1 VIASFRAEWLK
12 FRKRPANWVLILI
25 LVGTL
30 LAFSYI
36 LSYAIFTHPPPGFRT
51 EGGGPPPSVLKRI
64 AFPEN
69 LLSTV
74 LADLNGLGIA
84 IALIMGALSAGNEYS
99 WLTWQTIL
107 VQRPARLEVFLG
119 KLLLLIVVAFGLAL
133 AMFGAATL
141 TSLVLVQIDGSASSF
156 APWANILKAIGAAWL
171 ILATWTTF
179 GLALAVLFRGV
190 AGSIGAGLVY
200 VFVVEGLIAGLL
212 RGVPGLKEVL
222 RILPGV
228 NGGGIVAAF
237 RGSIPQRGVPAPLV
251 SAGRGALTVAIYLVV
266 FSVIAAL
273 IVRRRDLA

>member
-1 VIASFRAEWLK
+1 MIASFRAEWLK
-12 FRKRPANWVLILI
+12 FRTRPANWVLVLI
-25 LVGTL
+25 LVATL

-36 LSYAIFTHPPPGFRT
+36 LTYLISTHPPQGFRT
-51 EGGGPPPSVLKRI
+51 EGGLPPGVLKRM

-74 LADLNGLGIA
+74 LADTSGLGVA
-84 IALIMGALSAGNEYS
+84 IVLIMGALSAGNEYS

-107 VQRPARLEVFLG
+107 VQRPARLAVFVG
-119 KLLLLIVVAFGLAL
+119 KLLLLILVTLVLAL
-133 AMFGAATL
+133 AMFGAAAL
-141 TSLVLVQIDGSASSF
+141 TSLVLVQIDGSTSSF
-156 APWANILKAIGAAWL
+156 ASWANILKAIGAAWL
-171 ILATWTTF
+171 VLATWTAF
-179 GLALAVLFRGV
+179 GLVLAVLFRGV

-222 RILPGV
+222 RVLPGV

-237 RGSIPQRGVPAPLV
+237 RGSVPQRGVPAPLV
-251 SAGRGALTVAIYLVV
+251 SAGRGALTVAIYLLV
-266 FSVIAAL
+266 FSLVAAL

>member
-1 VIASFRAEWLK
+1 MIASFRAEWLK
-12 FRKRPANWVLILI
+12 FRTRPANWVLVLI

-36 LSYAIFTHPPPGFRT
+36 LTYLIATHPPQGFRT
-51 EGGGPPPSVLKRI
+51 EGALPPSVLKRM

-74 LADLNGLGIA
+74 LADTSGLGVA
-84 IALIMGALSAGNEYS
+84 IVLIMGALSAGNEYS

-107 VQRPARLEVFLG
+107 VQRPARLAVFLG
-119 KLLLLIVVAFGLAL
+119 KLLLLILVTLVLAL
-133 AMFGAATL
+133 AMFGAAAL
-141 TSLVLVQIDGSASSF
+141 TSLVLVQIDGSTSSF
-156 APWANILKAIGAAWL
+156 ASWANILKAIGAAWL
-171 ILATWTTF
+171 VLATWTAF
-179 GLALAVLFRGV
+179 GLVLAVLFRGV

-222 RILPGV
+222 RVLPGV

-237 RGSIPQRGVPAPLV
+237 RGGVPQRGVPAPLV
-251 SAGRGALTVAIYLVV
+251 SAGRGALTVAIYLLV
-266 FSVIAAL
+266 FSVVAAL

>member
-1 VIASFRAEWLK
+1 MIASFRAEWLK
-12 FRKRPANWVLILI
+12 FRKRPANWVLVLI

-36 LSYAIFTHPPPGFRT
+36 LTYLIFTHPPQGFNT
-51 EGGGPPPSVLKRI
+51 EGGPPPSVLKRTV
-64 AFPEN
+64 FPEN

-74 LADLNGLGIA
+74 LADVNRLGIA
-84 IALIMGALSAGNEYS
+84 IVLIMGALSAGNEYS

-107 VQRPARLEVFLG
+107 VQRPARLQVFLG
-119 KLLLLIVVAFGLAL
+119 KLLLLILVTLVLAL
-133 AMFGAATL
+133 AMFGAAAL
-141 TSLVLVQIDGSASSF
+141 TSLVLVQIDGSTSSF

-171 ILATWTTF
+171 ILATWTAF
-179 GLALAVLFRGV
+179 GLVLAVLFRGV

-222 RILPGV
+222 RVLPGV

-237 RGSIPQRGVPAPLV
+237 RGTIPQRGVPAPLV
-251 SAGRGALTVAIYLVV
+251 SAGRGALTVAIYLLV
-266 FSVIAAL
+266 FSVVAAL
-273 IVRRRDLA
+273 IVRLRDLA

>member
-1 VIASFRAEWLK
+1 MIASFRAEWLK
-12 FRKRPANWVLILI
+12 FRTRPANWVLVLI
-25 LVGTL
+25 LVATL

-36 LSYAIFTHPPPGFRT
+36 LTYLISTHPPQGFRT
-51 EGGGPPPSVLKRI
+51 EGGLPPSVLKRM

-74 LADLNGLGIA
+74 LADTSGLGVA
-84 IALIMGALSAGNEYS
+84 IVLIMGALSAGNEYS

-107 VQRPARLEVFLG
+107 VQRPARLAVFLG
-119 KLLLLIVVAFGLAL
+119 KLLLLILVTLVLAL
-133 AMFGAATL
+133 AMFGAAAL
-141 TSLVLVQIDGSASSF
+141 TSLVLVQIDGSTSSF
-156 APWANILKAIGAAWL
+156 ASWANILKAIGAAWL
-171 ILATWTTF
+171 VLATWTAF
-179 GLALAVLFRGV
+179 GLVLAVLFRGV

-222 RILPGV
+222 RVLPGV

-237 RGSIPQRGVPAPLV
+237 RGSVPQRGVPAPLV
-251 SAGRGALTVAIYLVV
+251 SAGRGALTVAIYLLV
-266 FSVIAAL
+266 FSVVAAL

>member
-1 VIASFRAEWLK
+1 MIASFRAEWLK
-12 FRKRPANWVLILI
+12 FRTRPANWVLVLI
-25 LVGTL
+25 LVVTL

-36 LSYAIFTHPPPGFRT
+36 LTYLISTHPPQGFRT
-51 EGGGPPPSVLKRI
+51 EGGLPPSVLKRI

-74 LADLNGLGIA
+74 LSDISGLGVA
-84 IALIMGALSAGNEYS
+84 IVLIMGALSAGNEYS

-107 VQRPARLEVFLG
+107 VQRPARLAVFLG
-119 KLLLLIVVAFGLAL
+119 KLLLLILVTLVLAL
-133 AMFGAATL
+133 AMFGAAAL
-141 TSLVLVQIDGSASSF
+141 TSLVLVQIDGSTSSF
-156 APWANILKAIGAAWL
+156 ASWENILKAIGAAWL
-171 ILATWTTF
+171 ILATWAAF
-179 GLALAVLFRGV
+179 GLVLAVLFRGV

-222 RILPGV
+222 RVLPGV

-237 RGSIPQRGVPAPLV
+237 RGSVPQRGVPAPLV
-251 SAGRGALTVAIYLVV
+251 SAGRGALTVAIYLLV
-266 FSVIAAL
+266 FSVVAAF

>member
-1 VIASFRAEWLK
+1 MIASFRAEWLK
-12 FRKRPANWVLILI
+12 FRTRPANWVLVLI

-36 LSYAIFTHPPPGFRT
+36 LTYLISTHPPQGFRT
-51 EGGGPPPSVLKRI
+51 EGGLPPSVLKRI

-74 LADLNGLGIA
+74 LSDISGLGVA
-84 IALIMGALSAGNEYS
+84 IVLIMGALSAGNEYS

-107 VQRPARLEVFLG
+107 VQRPARLAVFLG
-119 KLLLLIVVAFGLAL
+119 KLLLLILVTLVLAL
-133 AMFGAATL
+133 AMFGAAAL
-141 TSLVLVQIDGSASSF
+141 TSLVLVQIDGSTSSF
-156 APWANILKAIGAAWL
+156 ASWANILKAIGAAWL
-171 ILATWTTF
+171 VLATWTAF
-179 GLALAVLFRGV
+179 GLVLAVLFRGV

-222 RILPGV
+222 RVLPGV

-237 RGSIPQRGVPAPLV
+237 RGSVPQRGVPAPLV
-251 SAGRGALTVAIYLVV
+251 SAGRGALTVAIYLLV
-266 FSVIAAL
+266 FSVVAAF

>member
-12 FRKRPANWVLILI
+12 FQKRPANWVLALV

-36 LSYAIFTHPPPGFRT
+36 LTYAILTHPPPGFRT
-51 EGGGPPPSVLKRI
+51 EGGPPPALLKRI

-74 LADLNGLGIA
+74 LADINRLGVA
-84 IALIMGALSAGNEYS
+84 IVLIMGALSAGNEYS

-107 VQRPARLEVFLG
+107 VQRPARLEVFVG
-119 KLLLLIVVAFGLAL
+119 KLLLLILVTLVLTL
-133 AMFGAATL
+133 AMFGTAAL
-141 TSLVLVQIDGSASSF
+141 TSLVLVHVDGSTSSF
-156 APWANILKAIGAAWL
+156 PPWANILKAIGASWL
-171 ILATWTTF
+171 ILATWTAF
-179 GLALAVLFRGV
+179 GLVLAVLFRGV

-212 RGVPGLKEVL
+212 RDVPGLKEVL
-222 RILPGV
+222 SFLPGV
-228 NGGGIVAAF
+228 NGGGMLGAF
-237 RGSIPQRGVPAPLV
+237 RSTVIQRGAPAPLV
-251 SAGRGALTVAIYLVV
+251 SAGRGALTLAIYLVA
-266 FSVIAAL
+266 FSVVAAL

>member
-1 VIASFRAEWLK
+1 MIASFRAEWLK
-12 FRKRPANWVLILI
+12 FRTRPANWVLALI

-36 LSYAIFTHPPPGFRT
+36 LTYLISTHPPQGFRT
-51 EGGGPPPSVLKRI
+51 EGGLPPSVLKRI

-74 LADLNGLGIA
+74 LADTSGLGVA
-84 IALIMGALSAGNEYS
+84 IVLIMGALSAGNEYS

-107 VQRPARLEVFLG
+107 VQRPARLAVFLG
-119 KLLLLIVVAFGLAL
+119 KLLLLILVTLVLAL
-133 AMFGAATL
+133 AMFGAAAL
-141 TSLVLVQIDGSASSF
+141 TSLVLVQIDGSTSSF
-156 APWANILKAIGAAWL
+156 ASWANILKAIGAAWL
-171 ILATWTTF
+171 VLATWTAF
-179 GLALAVLFRGV
+179 GLVLAVLFRGV

-222 RILPGV
+222 RVLPGV

-237 RGSIPQRGVPAPLV
+237 RGSVPQRGVPAPLV
-251 SAGRGALTVAIYLVV
+251 SAGRGALTVAIYLLV
-266 FSVIAAL
+266 FSVVAAL

>member
-1 VIASFRAEWLK
+1 VIASFRSEWLK
-12 FRKRPANWVLILI
+12 FRKRPANWVLALV

-36 LSYAIFTHPPPGFRT
+36 LTYAILTHPPPGFRT
-51 EGGGPPPSVLKRI
+51 EGGLPPSALKRI

-74 LADLNGLGIA
+74 LADINRLGVA
-84 IALIMGALSAGNEYS
+84 IVLIMGALSAGNEYS

-119 KLLLLIVVAFGLAL
+119 KLLLLILMTLVLTL
-133 AMFGAATL
+133 AMFGTAAL
-141 TSLVLVQIDGSASSF
+141 TSLVLVQVDGSTSSF
-156 APWANILKAIGAAWL
+156 PPWASIVKAIGAGWV

-200 VFVVEGLIAGLL
+200 VFVVEGLIVGLL

-222 RILPGV
+222 SFLPGV
-228 NGGGIVAAF
+228 NGGGLVGAF
-237 RGSIPQRGVPAPLV
+237 RSTVQQRGAPAPLV
-251 SAGRGALTVAIYLVV
+251 SAGRGALTVVIFLIV
-266 FSVIAAL
+266 FSVVAAL

>member
-1 VIASFRAEWLK
+1 MIASLRAEWLK
-12 FRKRPANWVLILI
+12 FRKRPANWVMVLI

-36 LSYAIFTHPPPGFRT
+36 LTYAILTHPPPGFNT
-51 EGGGPPPSVLKRI
+51 EGGPPPNVLKRI

-74 LADLNGLGIA
+74 LADVNRLGIA
-84 IALIMGALSAGNEYS
+84 IVLIMGALSAGNEYS

-119 KLLLLIVVAFGLAL
+119 KLLLLILVALVLAL
-133 AMFGAATL
+133 AMFGAAAL
-141 TSLVLVQIDGSASSF
+141 TSLVLVQIDGSTSSF
-156 APWANILKAIGAAWL
+156 APLANILKAIGAAWL
-171 ILATWTTF
+171 ILATWTAF
-179 GLALAVLFRGV
+179 GLVLAVLFRGV

-222 RILPGV
+222 PILPGV
-228 NGGGIVAAF
+228 NGGGIGAAF

-251 SAGRGALTVAIYLVV
+251 SAGRSALTVAIYLLV
-266 FSVIAAL
+266 FSVVSAL

>member
-1 VIASFRAEWLK
+1 MIASLRAEWLK
-12 FRKRPANWVLILI
+12 FRKRPANWVLALI

-36 LSYAIFTHPPPGFRT
+36 LTYLILTHPPQGFNT
-51 EGGGPPPSVLKRI
+51 EGGPPPTVLKRI

-74 LADLNGLGIA
+74 LADVNRLGIA
-84 IALIMGALSAGNEYS
+84 IVLILGALSAGNEYS

-107 VQRPARLEVFLG
+107 VQQPARLEVFLG
-119 KLLLLIVVAFGLAL
+119 KLLMVIGVALVLAL
-133 AMFGAATL
+133 AMFGAAAL
-141 TSLVLVQIDGSASSF
+141 TSLVLVQIDGSTSSF

-171 ILATWTTF
+171 ILSTWTTF
-179 GLALAVLFRGV
+179 GLVLAVLFRGV

-222 RILPGV
+222 SFLPGV
-228 NGGGIVAAF
+228 NGGGLVGAF
-237 RGSIPQRGVPAPLV
+237 RSTVTQRGAPIPLV
-251 SAGRGALTVAIYLVV
+251 SAGRGAVTLVIYLVV
-266 FSVIAAL
+266 FTVISAL

>member
-1 VIASFRAEWLK
+1 MIASFRAEWLK
-12 FRKRPANWVLILI
+12 FRTRPANWVLVLI
-25 LVGTL
+25 LVATL

-36 LSYAIFTHPPPGFRT
+36 LTYLISTHPPQGFRT
-51 EGGGPPPSVLKRI
+51 EGGLPPSVLKRM

-74 LADLNGLGIA
+74 LADTSGLGVA
-84 IALIMGALSAGNEYS
+84 IVLIMGALSAGNEYS

-107 VQRPARLEVFLG
+107 VQRPARLAVFLG
-119 KLLLLIVVAFGLAL
+119 KLLLLILVTLVLAL
-133 AMFGAATL
+133 AMFGAAAL
-141 TSLVLVQIDGSASSF
+141 TSLVLVQIDGNTSSF
-156 APWANILKAIGAAWL
+156 ASWANILKAIGAAWL
-171 ILATWTTF
+171 VLATWTAF
-179 GLALAVLFRGV
+179 GLVLAVLFRGV

-222 RILPGV
+222 RVLPGV

-237 RGSIPQRGVPAPLV
+237 RGSVPQRGVPAPLV
-251 SAGRGALTVAIYLVV
+251 SAGRGALTVAIYLLV
-266 FSVIAAL
+266 FSVVAAL

>member
-1 VIASFRAEWLK
+1 MIASFRAEWLK
-12 FRKRPANWVLILI
+12 FRTRPANWVLVLI

-36 LSYAIFTHPPPGFRT
+36 LTYLIATHPPQGFRT
-51 EGGGPPPSVLKRI
+51 EGALPPSVLKRM

-74 LADLNGLGIA
+74 LADTSGLGVA
-84 IALIMGALSAGNEYS
+84 IVLIMGALSAGNEYS

-107 VQRPARLEVFLG
+107 VQRPARLAVFLG
-119 KLLLLIVVAFGLAL
+119 KLLLLILVTLVLAL
-133 AMFGAATL
+133 AMFGAAAL
-141 TSLVLVQIDGSASSF
+141 TSLVLVQIDGSTSSF
-156 APWANILKAIGAAWL
+156 ASWANILKAIGAAWL
-171 ILATWTTF
+171 VLATWTTF
-179 GLALAVLFRGV
+179 GLVLAVLFRGV

-222 RILPGV
+222 RVLPGV

-237 RGSIPQRGVPAPLV
+237 RGGVPQRGVPAPLV
-251 SAGRGALTVAIYLVV
+251 SAGRGALTVAIYLLV
-266 FSVIAAL
+266 FSVVAAL

>member
-1 VIASFRAEWLK
+1 MIASFRAEWLK
-12 FRKRPANWVLILI
+12 FRTRPANWVLVLI

-36 LSYAIFTHPPPGFRT
+36 LTYLISTHPPQGFRT
-51 EGGGPPPSVLKRI
+51 EGGLPPSVLKRM

-74 LADLNGLGIA
+74 LADTSGLGVA
-84 IALIMGALSAGNEYS
+84 IVLIMGALSVGNEYS

-107 VQRPARLEVFLG
+107 VQRPARLAVFLG
-119 KLLLLIVVAFGLAL
+119 KLLLLILVTLVLVL
-133 AMFGAATL
+133 AMFGAAAL
-141 TSLVLVQIDGSASSF
+141 TSLVLVQIDGSTSSF
-156 APWANILKAIGAAWL
+156 ASWANILRAIGAAWL
-171 ILATWTTF
+171 VLATWTAF
-179 GLALAVLFRGV
+179 GLVLAVLFRGV

-222 RILPGV
+222 RVLPGV

-237 RGSIPQRGVPAPLV
+237 RGGVPQRGVPAPLV
-251 SAGRGALTVAIYLVV
+251 SAGRGALTVAIYLLV
-266 FSVIAAL
+266 FSVVAAL